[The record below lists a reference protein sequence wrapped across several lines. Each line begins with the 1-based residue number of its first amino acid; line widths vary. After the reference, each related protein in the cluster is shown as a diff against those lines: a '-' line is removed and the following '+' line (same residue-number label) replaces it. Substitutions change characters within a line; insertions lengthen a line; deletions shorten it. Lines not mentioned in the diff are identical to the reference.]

1 MRLKGKTALVTG
13 GAQGIGLG
21 CALALAEDGADLIL
35 NDRPGSAELAAI
47 VEQVQAMGRECVGVE
62 ADVFDDE
69 GRIGL
74 VRDALQQGAGGKI
87 DILVSNPAFSRRTGF
102 LDYPLQDLRATLE
115 GTLISGFH
123 VSQLVARHMV
133 ERGGGGKMVFISSV
147 HARMPFARSAPYGA
161 AKAALDHLTR
171 SISVELIDH
180 RINVNAIEP
189 GWIDTPGERV
199 AFDEDTIREEA
210 KKMPWGRM
218 GTPKDIGRTAA
229 FLASDDADYITG
241 SVIVV
246 DGGFRWKDMRAQE
259 LAKEKEKEG

>member
-13 GAQGIGLG
+13 SAQGIGLG

-35 NDRPGSAELAAI
+35 NDRPGSSELAAA
-47 VEQVQAMGRECVGVE
+47 VEQIRAMGSECVGIE
-62 ADVFDDE
+62 ADVFDDN
-69 GRIGL
+69 GRVGL
-74 VRDALQQGAGGKI
+74 VKDALDQGTGGKI
-87 DILVSNPAFSRRTGF
+87 DILVSNPAFSRREAF
-102 LDYPLQDLRATLE
+102 LDYSLEDLRATLE

-123 VSQLVARHMV
+123 VSQLVAQHMV
-133 ERGGGGKMVFISSV
+133 ERGGGGKIVFISSV
-147 HARMPFARSAPYGA
+147 HAQLPFARSAPYGA
-161 AKAALDHLTR
+161 AKAGLDHLAR
-171 SISVELIDH
+171 SVAVELIDH

-189 GWIDTPGERV
+189 GWIDTPGERK
-199 AFDEDTIREEA
+199 AFDEETIQEEA

-246 DGGFRWKDMRAQE
+246 DGGFRWKDMRAQV
-259 LAKEKEKEG
+259 LAPEKE